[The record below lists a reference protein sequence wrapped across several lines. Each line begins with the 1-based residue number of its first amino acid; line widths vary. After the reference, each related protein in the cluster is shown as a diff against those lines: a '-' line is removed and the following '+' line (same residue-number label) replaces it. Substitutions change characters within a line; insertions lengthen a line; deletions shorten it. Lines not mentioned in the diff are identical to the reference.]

1 MQFILTDIE
10 GTTTDI
16 NFVHKILFP
25 YAFENLPNFVRA
37 NLQNPAVVTALDQT
51 RQTLLEEGLPAESTE
66 DLINGLLSW
75 ITADRKHPAL
85 KQLQGLI
92 WKVGYDSGGFK
103 GHVYPDVV
111 PALERWKQQGIPMGI
126 YSSGS
131 VGAQK
136 LLFGHSEYG
145 DLNGFFSEN
154 FDTAVGHKREVASY
168 QNIASQLGLP
178 PAEILFLSDIEEEL
192 DAAEAA
198 GMQCL
203 QLLRPGTIPSM
214 RHAGVGSFAEISG

>member
-25 YAFENLPNFVRA
+25 YSFENLPGFVRA
-37 NLQNPAVVTALDQT
+37 NLQDPSVVQALEQT

-85 KQLQGLI
+85 KLLQGLI
-92 WKVGYDSGGFK
+92 WKLGYDSGGFK

-111 PALERWKQQGIPMGI
+111 PALERWKQLGIPMGI

-145 DLNGFFSEN
+145 DLNGFFSHN
-154 FDTAVGHKREVASY
+154 FDTAVGHKRGVTSY
-168 QNIASQLGLP
+168 QNIATQLGIAP
-178 PAEILFLSDIEEEL
+178 SEILFLSDIEEEL
-192 DAAEAA
+192 DAAKAA

-214 RHAGVGSFAEISG
+214 RHAGVGSFAEIDV

>member
-25 YAFENLPNFVRA
+25 YSFENLPGFVRA
-37 NLQNPAVVTALDQT
+37 NLQDPAVAQALEQT
-51 RQTLLEEGLPAESTE
+51 RQTLLEEALPAESTE

-85 KQLQGLI
+85 KLLQGLI
-92 WKVGYDSGGFK
+92 WKLGYDSGGFK

-131 VGAQK
+131 VAAQK

-145 DLNGFFSEN
+145 DLNGFFSQN
-154 FDTAVGHKREVASY
+154 FDTAVGHKREVVAY
-168 QNIASQLGLP
+168 QNIATQLGLAP
-178 PAEILFLSDIEEEL
+178 SEILFLSDIEEEL
-192 DAAEAA
+192 DAAQAA

-214 RHAGVGSFAEISG
+214 RHAGGGSFEEIGG

>member
-25 YAFENLPNFVRA
+25 YAFEKLPDFVRA
-37 NLQNPAVVTALDQT
+37 NLQDPTVDQALEQT
-51 RQTLLEEGLPAESTE
+51 RQTLLEEAQPAESTK

-85 KQLQGLI
+85 KLLQGLV

-131 VGAQK
+131 VAAQK

-145 DLNGFFSEN
+145 NLNGFFSHN
-154 FDTAVGHKREVASY
+154 FDTAVGHKREVVSY
-168 QNIASQLGLP
+168 QNIAKLLGLA

-192 DAAEAA
+192 DAAQAA
-198 GMQCL
+198 GMECL
-203 QLLRPGTIPSM
+203 QLLRLGTIPSM
-214 RHAGVGSFAEISG
+214 RHAGVGSFEEIGG